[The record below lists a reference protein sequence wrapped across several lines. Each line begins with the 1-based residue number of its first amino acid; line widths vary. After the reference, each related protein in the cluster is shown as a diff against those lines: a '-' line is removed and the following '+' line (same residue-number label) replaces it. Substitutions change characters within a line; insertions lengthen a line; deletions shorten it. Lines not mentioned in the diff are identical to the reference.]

1 MKILGICGS
10 LRRGSFNRLALLA
23 AAELA
28 PPGVTLEVYDSLKD
42 IPLFDSDE
50 MGNGFPPAVQR
61 LREAIRGADAV
72 LFASPE
78 YNFSVSGV
86 LKNTI
91 DYVSRGVDQ
100 PFNGKPFA
108 ILSASMGP
116 LGGARSQYDLRKTMV
131 FLNGHGLNKPEVFIG
146 SAQTRFDDSGKLTDE
161 PTRKALAAQLLALRD
176 HALWVARANGGASGS
191 AS

>member
-10 LRRGSFNRLALLA
+10 LRRSSFNRLALLA

-28 PPGVTLEVYDSLKD
+28 PPDVTLEVYDGLKD
-42 IPLFDSDE
+42 IPLFDSDD
-50 MGNGFPPAVQR
+50 MSDGFPPAVQH

-86 LKNTI
+86 LKNAI
-91 DYVSRGVDQ
+91 DYASRGTDQ

-116 LGGARSQYDLRKTMV
+116 FGGARSQYDLRKIMV
-131 FLNGHGLNKPEVFIG
+131 CVNGQGLNKPEVLIG
-146 SAQTRFDDSGKLTDE
+146 SAQTRFGDNGKLTDE
-161 PTRKALAAQLLALRD
+161 PTRKALAAQILALRD
-176 HALWVARANGGASGS
+176 HALWVARANGGPAAS
-191 AS
+191 